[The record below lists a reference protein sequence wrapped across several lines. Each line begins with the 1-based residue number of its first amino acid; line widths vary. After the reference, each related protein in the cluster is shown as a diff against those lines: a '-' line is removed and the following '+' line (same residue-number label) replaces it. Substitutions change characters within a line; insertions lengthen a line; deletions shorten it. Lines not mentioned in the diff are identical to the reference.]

1 MKPDYKM
8 DQDRYEFEIAYAET
22 VFLDEDFTHLY
33 KDKALI
39 KEMFDLSGKKV
50 LDFGCGS
57 GGMTLWY
64 ASNWDCEVLG
74 YDIDESYIFL
84 SNELKSNLEITNASF
99 HQRNIVTEPLGE
111 SEKFDFIFLN
121 DVVEHIEFSLLP
133 NIFSQFKNALKK
145 DGKIFVTYPPW
156 RSPHASHVTH
166 VVKIPWCQYLPQR
179 LLYKLIEKD
188 NRLLGGEIE
197 STLLEAYK
205 GLNRMTHKKL
215 STVVKK
221 AGLTIKFRESHSMLS
236 RFPGMNKV
244 STITPF
250 NFFITKEFLL
260 LE

>member
-1 MKPDYKM
+1 M
-8 DQDRYEFEIAYAET
+8 DPDRYEFEIAYAET
-22 VFLDEDFTHLY
+22 VFLDDNFTHLY
-33 KDKALI
+33 KDKELI
-39 KEMFDLSGKKV
+39 QEMFDLTNKKV

-64 ASNWDCEVLG
+64 ANTWDCEVKG
-74 YDIDESYIFL
+74 FDIDPGYIFL
-84 SNELKSNLEITNASF
+84 SNEVKANLEISNATF
-99 HQRNIVTEPLGE
+99 HLRNIVVNPLE
-111 SEKFDFIFLN
+111 EDEKFDFIFLN

-133 NIFSQFKNALKK
+133 NIFKQFKNSLKK

-166 VVKIPWCQYLPQR
+166 VVKIPWCQYLPQK
-179 LLYKLIEKD
+179 LLFKLIEKD

-205 GLNRMTHKKL
+205 GLNRMTNKKL
-215 STVVKK
+215 SKIAK
-221 AGLTIKFRESHSMLS
+221 DAGLKTSYRYSHSMLS
-236 RFPGMNKV
+236 RIPGINKV
-244 STITPF
+244 SRWTPF